1 MDMKDFL
8 NVLASKEPVPGGG
21 GACGYVAAVGMA
33 LGNMVLSLTTGKK
46 KYAEYQE
53 EIEELIVKAGDITNR
68 LYECMDKDAKAFKP
82 LSEAYGLPKDTE
94 EQLEHRNKV
103 MENALLIAS
112 EAPLSMMELIVEAIK
127 LIDRIS
133 VIGSR
138 LAISDAGVGI
148 TMCEAA
154 MKGASLN
161 VFINTKLMKDTETA
175 EELNTRTDALLIE
188 GNELADRIYE
198 EVVDAILNID
208 QINEEYKERYEE
220 FYKRFCCYDDGN
232 ASKHIVE
239 EVFK

>member
-138 LAISDAGVGI
+138 IAISDAGVGI

-161 VFINTKLMKDTETA
+161 VFINTKLMKD
-175 EELNTRTDALLIE
+175 R
-188 GNELADRIYE
+188 ELAEDMNFKADKMLAEAAQIE
-198 EVVDAILNID
+198 EETFGRVMDAV
-208 QINEEYKERYEE
+208 RP
-220 FYKRFCCYDDGN
+220 
-232 ASKHIVE
+232 
-239 EVFK
+239 

>member
-1 MDMKDFL
+1 MMTDMTMDNFL
-8 NVLASKEPVPGGG
+8 AVLSSSEPVPGGG

-138 LAISDAGVGI
+138 IAISDAGVGI

-161 VFINTKLMKDTETA
+161 VFINTKLMKD
-175 EELNTRTDALLIE
+175 R
-188 GNELADRIYE
+188 ELAEDMNFKADKMLAEAAQIE
-198 EVVDAILNID
+198 EETFGRVMDAV
-208 QINEEYKERYEE
+208 RP
-220 FYKRFCCYDDGN
+220 
-232 ASKHIVE
+232 
-239 EVFK
+239 

>member
-1 MDMKDFL
+1 MDIKDFL

-82 LSEAYGLPKDTE
+82 LSEAYGLPKGTE

-112 EAPLSMMELIVEAIK
+112 EAPSTGSVPDPNSSTRIKEFSVELFT
-127 LIDRIS
+127 IS
-133 VIGSR
+133 
-138 LAISDAGVGI
+138 
-148 TMCEAA
+148 TMF
-154 MKGASLN
+154 
-161 VFINTKLMKDTETA
+161 FI
-175 EELNTRTDALLIE
+175 
-188 GNELADRIYE
+188 
-198 EVVDAILNID
+198 
-208 QINEEYKERYEE
+208 
-220 FYKRFCCYDDGN
+220 
-232 ASKHIVE
+232 
-239 EVFK
+239 

>member
-94 EQLEHRNKV
+94 EQIKEREAIMAK
-103 MENALLIAS
+103 ALVTAS
-112 EAPLSMMELIVEAIK
+112 EAPLSMMELILEAMK

-138 LAISDAGVGI
+138 IAISDAGVGI

-154 MKGASLN
+154 MNGASLN
-161 VFINTKLMKDTETA
+161 VFINTKLMK
-175 EELNTRTDALLIE
+175 
-188 GNELADRIYE
+188 
-198 EVVDAILNID
+198 NID
-208 QINEEYKERYEE
+208 VAEDMNT
-220 FYKRFCCYDDGN
+220 
-232 ASKHIVE
+232 
-239 EVFK
+239 

>member
-53 EIEELIVKAGDITNR
+53 EIEELIV
-68 LYECMDKDAKAFKP
+68 KDAKAFKP

-138 LAISDAGVGI
+138 IAISDAGVGVQ
-148 TMCEAA
+148 MCKAA
-154 MKGASLN
+154 LNGASLN
-161 VFINTKLMKDTETA
+161 VYINTKLMKNIDVA
-175 EELNTRTDALLIE
+175 EDMNTKADELVIT
-188 GNELADRIYE
+188 GNELADKIYDR
-198 EVVDAILNID
+198 VMDCV
-208 QINEEYKERYEE
+208 
-220 FYKRFCCYDDGN
+220 
-232 ASKHIVE
+232 HP
-239 EVFK
+239 